1 MEQVIYTCK
10 TDGCQSQ
17 GQATGSRWCQACG
30 LPNDPD
36 PSPAAAIPVQPSRPV
51 APATPSAPAP
61 VSLSGRGS
69 GTVAFAVVVALTA
82 VVLFA
87 THSLLGIGTGGSPAD
102 ASVVATGPSPDAQAP
117 EQPAETSA
125 DSSTVDSSTQDT
137 SSTEGTAAT
146 EEPATTDTIA
156 TGPATELAGG
166 ASASA
171 SATAPDSKDDSGST
185 VSYEAANVLDGDP
198 ATAWRVKGD
207 GQDVTL
213 TLTLP
218 GPAHITEVGLVPG
231 YAKTDPTSG
240 KDRFVE
246 DHRISEVRWQFD
258 DGTVTDQQLAD
269 EPTMQRQAVNVT
281 STTVTIEIVAT
292 LPGQPGFDYTPVSDV
307 SIMGTQ

>member
-51 APATPSAPAP
+51 DPATPSAPAP
-61 VSLSGRGS
+61 VSLSGRG
-69 GTVAFAVVVALTA
+69 
-82 VVLFA
+82 
-87 THSLLGIGTGGSPAD
+87 
-102 ASVVATGPSPDAQAP
+102 
-117 EQPAETSA
+117 
-125 DSSTVDSSTQDT
+125 
-137 SSTEGTAAT
+137 TAAP

-207 GQDVTL
+207 GQGVTL

-246 DHRISEVRWQFD
+246 DHRISDVRWQFD
-258 DGTVTDQQLAD
+258 DGTVTDQHLAD
-269 EPTMQRQAVNVT
+269 EPTMQRQAVHVT